1 MATGRRLA
9 AAAATLSLATAPAC
23 RAGGGARPA
32 GADRVRGSITV
43 LAAASL
49 QEPFTEVGRRVEHHH
64 PGASVRFG
72 FDASSTLARQ
82 VEAGAPADVLATADE
97 ATISPLADAGLLSPP
112 AVFARNRL
120 AILVARGNPHG
131 VRSLADL
138 GRSGLVVVLC
148 APEVPC
154 GRLAGTLLDRAGVDA
169 RPRSFE
175 PNVKG
180 VVAKVTLGEA
190 DAGVV
195 YATDVRTAGPRA
207 EGVEIPAGQNVT
219 TAYPVATVRSAPN
232 PAAAARF
239 VDLLRSDEGRE
250 ILVAAG
256 FET

>member
-1 MATGRRLA
+1 MTARVARAAALVVVLA
-9 AAAATLSLATAPAC
+9 AAC
-23 RAGGGARPA
+23 GPA
-32 GADRVRGSITV
+32 GDGAVEPGRVRGTITV

-49 QEPFTEVGRRVEHHH
+49 QEPFTELGRLFEDRH
-64 PGASVRFG
+64 PEASVRFS

-97 ATISPLADAGLLSPP
+97 ASMAPVADAGLVSPP

-120 AILVARGNPHG
+120 AILVARGNPLRVG
-131 VRSLADL
+131 GLADL
-138 GRSGLVVVLC
+138 DRPDLDLVLC

-154 GRLAGTLLDRAGVDA
+154 GRLAAEVLGRAGVAA

-180 VVAKVTLGEA
+180 VATKVTLGEA
-190 DAGVV
+190 DAGIV
-195 YATDVRTAGPRA
+195 YTTDVRAAGTKA
-207 EGVEIPAGQNVT
+207 LGIEIPAPENVVT
-219 TAYPVATVRSAPN
+219 TCPLAAMHAAPN

-239 VDLLRSDEGRE
+239 VELVRSDEGRRV
-250 ILVAAG
+250 LAAAG